1 MHYVKLQKRGLEG
14 ESGQLKGI
22 TDQHVE
28 IINQLGLQTAEESR
42 LEHLEL
48 KQGVFFRQ
56 LGSYGAH
63 VEEKR
68 IGVKQACTLFHI
80 LVDMKGT
87 RRSRIVPANDVH
99 EVLSQYFGR
108 YENK

>member
-1 MHYVKLQKRGLEG
+1 MHSVKLQKRGLEG

-48 KQGVFFRQ
+48 KLGVFLRQ
-56 LGSYGAH
+56 LGSH
-63 VEEKR
+63 ME
-68 IGVKQACTLFHI
+68 
-80 LVDMKGT
+80 LVLM
-87 RRSRIVPANDVH
+87 RR
-99 EVLSQYFGR
+99 E
-108 YENK
+108 